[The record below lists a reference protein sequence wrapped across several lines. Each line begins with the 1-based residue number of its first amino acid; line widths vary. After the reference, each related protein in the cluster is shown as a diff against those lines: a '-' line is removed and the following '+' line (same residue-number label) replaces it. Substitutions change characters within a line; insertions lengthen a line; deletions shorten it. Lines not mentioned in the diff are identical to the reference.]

1 MAPPAFQLAYRQL
14 ETPAVVFG
22 QCLGAPSVDSWQALL
37 HALHAA
43 RISPVHHSY
52 CAILGWQRYAVMR
65 IPQTVAA
72 PVLLCSPPAAA
83 SGFPLEASC
92 TGSVAVL
99 FRTSAIGMDDDKE
112 GGYDPTASHKG
123 FQAHPVKVPRNVSVR
138 VHPPKASVPT

>member
-1 MAPPAFQLAYRQL
+1 MSTRGKPCFMHSMLHVYRPFIIHTVQFW
-14 ETPAVVFG
+14 AG
-22 QCLGAPSVDSWQALL
+22 
-37 HALHAA
+37 
-43 RISPVHHSY
+43 R
-52 CAILGWQRYAVMR
+52 MR